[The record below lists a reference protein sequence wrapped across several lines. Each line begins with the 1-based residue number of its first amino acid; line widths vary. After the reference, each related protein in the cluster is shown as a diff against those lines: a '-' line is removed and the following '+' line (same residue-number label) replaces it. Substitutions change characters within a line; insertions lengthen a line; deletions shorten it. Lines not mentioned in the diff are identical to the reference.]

1 MVRYLDNRKVIGV
14 VVEEEKFK
22 QFKRIIGSRKA
33 SQAFRE
39 YVDDVISQ
47 GEIDFKKEVNE
58 RFRLYHK
65 IAKSYDQQ
73 TIRLFIK
80 SLDNTHD
87 LTRVITNSRALME
100 EARNRKK
107 ELCAYIDKETD
118 DNVKIQT
125 LDEQA
130 QEFEEMFTDLVV
142 KQPKE

>member
-14 VVEEEKFK
+14 VVEGEKFK

-73 TIRLFIK
+73 MIRLFIK
-80 SLDNTHD
+80 SLDNAHD
-87 LTRVITNSRALME
+87 LTRVITNARTLME

-107 ELCAYIDKETD
+107 ELCAYTDKETN

-130 QEFEEMFTDLVV
+130 QDFENMFTNLVE
-142 KQPKE
+142 K